1 MIMNG
6 IQISH
11 LVKIYQGEA
20 SSEKA
25 LMDIN
30 LVFNKGEKVLLVGE
44 SGSGKSTLLKV
55 MGGAEEPT
63 FGTISS
69 LIAKGRRGRN
79 RGFPDFSL

>member
-25 LMDIN
+25 LTDIN

-44 SGSGKSTLLKV
+44 LGSGKSTLLKA

-63 FGTISS
+63 YGTIASS
-69 LIAKGRRGRN
+69 EEA
-79 RGFPDFSL
+79 FYVAS